1 MSKTSKTTFSQNV
14 SEDHSTITPLNKNVN
29 GGGGLTD
36 ALDAI
41 GAQQWIKEQK
51 DNETTIS
58 EEQMRV
64 HTHPFRIEP
73 FNMNSV
79 QMRGLQRLIKN
90 AEVKKLLANPYL
102 NKNRT
107 EIKFAKIEKI
117 IFAKQA
123 GNLFIKNMCIYY
135 YITFY

>member
-1 MSKTSKTTFSQNV
+1 MSKTSKTTFSQNI
-14 SEDHSTITPLNKNVN
+14 SEDHSTITPLNTNIN

-41 GAQQWIKEQK
+41 GAQQWLKEQK
-51 DNETTIS
+51 DNQSTIS
-58 EEQMRV
+58 EEQMKV
-64 HTHPFRIEP
+64 HTHPLRIEP

-102 NKNRT
+102 NKTRT
-107 EIKFAKIEKI
+107 ETKFAKIEKI
-117 IFAKQA
+117 IFDKQS
-123 GNLFIKNMCIYY
+123 GNFIHIYSKY
-135 YITFY
+135 